1 MTILRV
7 WEHNIDGGIGIL
19 KKKNV
24 KYSNEKIHNK
34 MLKLKISRSLKY
46 AEGNKNVSVFL
57 LFTPRGHTEGLVLEQ
72 MLQC

>member
-1 MTILRV
+1 ML
-7 WEHNIDGGIGIL
+7 N
-19 KKKNV
+19 KKNV

-57 LFTPRGHTEGLVLEQ
+57 LFIPTGHVEGLVLEQ
-72 MLQC
+72 LLQC